1 MLQTGRPSAL
11 GTLPATCDGTMSTGM
26 DVVES
31 PKGRPAAT
39 RALPRGV
46 LERCSCRSQGK
57 GAVGGQ
63 RQPGGWPGVLC
74 ARGARKVLQAP
85 GQGRRGRPPRRLGGW
100 GDPTGFYRRS
110 ATAQRAPRRAT
121 FVRVGGRTPALRRRK
136 PFGLFQRVRIAACR
150 ATVRSTEECVGAA
163 FRLRP
168 RWRGRRRDDRLGAHG
183 TNEVVPDGSAS
194 RGLKRNNGWT
204 GRSLVWLGQ

>member
-85 GQGRRGRPPRRLGGW
+85 GQGQRGRPPRRLVGRGSCARVWGW
-100 GDPTGFYRRS
+100 W
-110 ATAQRAPRRAT
+110 
-121 FVRVGGRTPALRRRK
+121 VGGLCCPGLRLCGPGLELYW
-136 PFGLFQRVRIAACR
+136 PFVGLCWSI
-150 ATVRSTEECVGAA
+150 
-163 FRLRP
+163 
-168 RWRGRRRDDRLGAHG
+168 
-183 TNEVVPDGSAS
+183 
-194 RGLKRNNGWT
+194 
-204 GRSLVWLGQ
+204 

>member
-26 DVVES
+26 DVAES

-74 ARGARKVLQAP
+74 ARGARGVLCARGARKVLQAP
-85 GQGRRGRPPRRLGGW
+85 GQGRRGPPPRRLGGW

-121 FVRVGGRTPALRRRK
+121 FVRVGGSTPALRRRK
-136 PFGLFQRVRIAACR
+136 PCGLFQRVRIAACR
-150 ATVRSTEECVGAA
+150 ATVRSREECVGAA

-168 RWRGRRRDDRLGAHG
+168 RHRPQARRQARGTRNKRGRARR
-183 TNEVVPDGSAS
+183 
-194 RGLKRNNGWT
+194 
-204 GRSLVWLGQ
+204 